1 MEHTQALDRGR
12 EAFNRHAWTDAFA
25 FLSQA
30 DQQAPLDSENLERL
44 GFAAYLIGRDAESTA
59 ALSRAHQECLS
70 AGNVARAIRC
80 AFWLGFGLANRG
92 EFALAGGWMARAQRL
107 LDENQLDCVERGY
120 LRVPGAIQNF
130 DRDAADS
137 LAVFSEISAIAERF
151 GDPDLTAIGRIGCG
165 HALLRLGELVQGRTL
180 LDEVMVAL
188 TAGELSPLI
197 VGLAYCAVIE
207 ICHEI
212 YDFRRAQQ
220 WTDALTRWCE
230 SQPDLVPYR
239 GECLVHR
246 SEIMQL
252 LGAWPD
258 ALVQAQLACERLSDP
273 PGQPAIGNAFYQRAQ
288 ILRLRGEFQ
297 EAEEAYRQATQWGRT
312 PQPGLALLRL
322 AQGHTE
328 AAEAAIRRE
337 IGEVQDRSRRSGLLP
352 VYVEVLLGV
361 GDAESARVGADEL
374 AEIAAELDA
383 PPLHAVSHQA
393 TGAVLIAEGN
403 VTAALDALRRAWV
416 IWQQAEIP
424 YEAARTRVLI
434 GQCCRE
440 LADEDTAQMEFDA
453 ARWVFQQ
460 LGAKPDLARVER
472 MARRKTP
479 HPAGGLTAREIEVL
493 RLVAAGKTNRA
504 IAADLFL
511 SEKTVARHMSNIF
524 VKLGLSTRSAAT
536 AYAFEHDLV

>member
-1 MEHTQALDRGR
+1 MDDTYALYRGR
-12 EAFNRHAWTDAFA
+12 ESFDRHAWTDAFT
-25 FLSQA
+25 FLSDA
-30 DQQAPLDSENLERL
+30 DQQSPLDPEDLERL

-59 ALSRAHQECLS
+59 ALSRAHQDCLG
-70 AGNVARAIRC
+70 AGNVEYAIRC

-92 EFALAGGWMARAQRL
+92 EFALAGGWLARAQRL
-107 LDENQLDCVERGY
+107 LDEGQLDCVERGY
-120 LRVPGAIQNF
+120 MLVPGAIQNF
-130 DRDAADS
+130 DADAANS
-137 LAVFSEISAIAERF
+137 LEVFSEICAIAQRF
-151 GDPDLTAIGRIGCG
+151 DDTDLTAIGRIGCG
-165 HALLRLGELVQGRTL
+165 HALIRLGELDQGRAL

-188 TAGELSPLI
+188 TTGELSPLI

-207 ICHEI
+207 ICHEM

-220 WTDALTRWCE
+220 WTDALTQWCE

-246 SEIMQL
+246 AEIMQL

-258 ALVQAQLACERLSDP
+258 ALLQAELACERLSSP
-273 PGQPAIGNAFYQRAQ
+273 PGQPSVGNAFYQRAQ

-297 EAEEAYRQATQWGRT
+297 EAEEAYRQASQWGRT
-312 PQPGLALLRL
+312 TQPGLALLRL

-337 IGEVQDRSRRSGLLP
+337 VEELRDRSRRCGLLP
-352 VYVEVLLGV
+352 AYIEVMLGV
-361 GDAESARVGADEL
+361 GDAESARAGADEL
-374 AEIAAELDA
+374 AEIAVEVDA
-383 PPLHAVSHQA
+383 PPLSAASGQA
-393 TGAVLIAEGN
+393 TGAVLLAEGDMLK
-403 VTAALDALRRAWV
+403 ALEALRNSWTL
-416 IWQQAEIP
+416 WQSAEIP
-424 YEAARTRVLI
+424 YEAARVRVLI

-440 LADEDTAQMEFDA
+440 LGDEDTAQMEFDA

-460 LGAKPDLARVER
+460 LGARPDLARVDVL
-472 MARRKTP
+472 ARRTAP
-479 HPAGGLTAREIEVL
+479 HPVGGLTAREVEVL

-524 VKLGLSTRSAAT
+524 TKLGLSSRSAAT